1 MRNYLAKFKIPVD
14 LLDKSTGKIGEEIFN
29 LWFNRNFEDEKVFGQ
44 LADRD
49 YQQVDFA
56 CEKGITYQVKA
67 TKAKTYTFNSSI
79 ESILEHLNADRYV
92 FIQIKDDYAYIEN
105 IYKKGY
111 VLNNIKKSFKEDKQC
126 FVYCRNLLQ
135 HKLEI

>member
-1 MRNYLAKFKIPVD
+1 MRNYLAKIKIPVD

-29 LWFNRNFEDEKVFGQ
+29 LWFNRNFEDEKVFNQ

-49 YQQVDFA
+49 YQQIDFA

-67 TKAKTYTFNSSI
+67 TKAKTYTFNSQIS
-79 ESILEHLNADRYV
+79 SILDYLNADRYV
-92 FIQIKDDYAYIEN
+92 FIQIKDKYAYIEN
-105 IYKKGY
+105 IYEKEY
-111 VLNNIKKSFKEDKQC
+111 VLNNAKKSFKENNQF
-126 FVYCRNLLQ
+126 FVYCKNLLQ